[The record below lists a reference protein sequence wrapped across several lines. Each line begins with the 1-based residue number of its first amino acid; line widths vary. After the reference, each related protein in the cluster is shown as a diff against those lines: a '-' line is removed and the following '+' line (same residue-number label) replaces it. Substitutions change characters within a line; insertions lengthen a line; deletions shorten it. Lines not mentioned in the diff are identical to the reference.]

1 MRKRIDWCGG
11 VTIDS
16 HVGPCRRLQ
25 VKFTTD
31 ITAIWNRKVK
41 NANTKH
47 QNNNATP
54 TPNTNNEASGVAGGK
69 GTDMGNCLSCRRPPF
84 GLDASDEEV
93 LSQCREYLAALS
105 EAQRLSI
112 AAEAEKMS
120 LCEATGANRLDL
132 MMFLI
137 EEKKVDVNAA
147 DNSQNASRDYP
158 IFHTRL
164 YGGTKS
170 DLPHAAKLLLAAKAN
185 PNQVNGFGWTPLMM
199 NKMNSPTG
207 VVDVLIKGGADVNM
221 KTRDTAI
228 QDAAWNG
235 ATAVVKRL
243 IEAKADLELRGDSNW
258 TVLQSA
264 VATSCFGPR
273 GARNPKVCLGMV
285 KSLLEAGAQISS
297 LTNDTTEK
305 SSNEMK
311 KLLKALGWGEP
322 GDNLS
327 SEVV

>member
-1 MRKRIDWCGG
+1 
-11 VTIDS
+11 
-16 HVGPCRRLQ
+16 
-25 VKFTTD
+25 
-31 ITAIWNRKVK
+31 
-41 NANTKH
+41 
-47 QNNNATP
+47 
-54 TPNTNNEASGVAGGK
+54 
-69 GTDMGNCLSCRRPPF
+69 MGNCLSCRRPPF

-120 LCEATGANRLDL
+120 LCEATGANRLDVML
-132 MMFLI
+132 FLI
-137 EEKKVDVNAA
+137 EEKKVNVNAA
-147 DNSQNASRDYP
+147 DSSQNASCDYP
-158 IFHTRL
+158 IFHTRQL
-164 YGGTKS
+164 ES
-170 DLPHAAKLLLAAKAN
+170 DLPHAARLLLAAKAD
-185 PNQVNGFGWTPLMM
+185 PNQQNGFGWTPLMM

-264 VATSCFGPR
+264 VATSCFGP
-273 GARNPKVCLGMV
+273 GTSNPNVCLGMV
-285 KSLLEAGAQISS
+285 KSLLEAGAQTSS
-297 LTNDTTEK
+297 LTNENFGQPRVAVPNAE
-305 SSNEMK
+305 SSLNEMK
-311 KLLKALGWGEP
+311 KLLKAHGWGEP
-322 GDNLS
+322 GTC
-327 SEVV
+327 

>member
-1 MRKRIDWCGG
+1 
-11 VTIDS
+11 
-16 HVGPCRRLQ
+16 
-25 VKFTTD
+25 
-31 ITAIWNRKVK
+31 
-41 NANTKH
+41 
-47 QNNNATP
+47 
-54 TPNTNNEASGVAGGK
+54 
-69 GTDMGNCLSCRRPPF
+69 MGNCLSCRPPPF

-93 LSQCREYLAALS
+93 LSQCRKYLAALS

-147 DNSQNASRDYP
+147 DKSQNASRDYP

-164 YGGTKS
+164 DPKS

-221 KTRDTAI
+221 KTRNTAI
-228 QDAAWNG
+228 GDAAWNG

-264 VATSCFGPR
+264 VATSCCNAGQYPN
-273 GARNPKVCLGMV
+273 GQEVCLDMT

-297 LTNDTTEK
+297 INDGDFDIVKQTSE
-305 SSNEMK
+305 EMK
-311 KLLKALGWGEP
+311 GLLKAHGWVEP
-322 GDNLS
+322 
-327 SEVV
+327 E